1 MDQAATLNRAL
12 PRLDLFGWLGLTI
25 GVIMP
30 VIAALLYPV
39 YMHQMQPPWAEW
51 TRLMELP
58 FVACELAIILVAREK
73 GYRDALIWRQL
84 PRDVIVAL
92 GLLLAGL
99 VVSSVFVSRNVAAS
113 VTFSIITLVHLRF
126 CAAIFFMARAEE
138 RTGDTRP
145 SIFHRFGSGLVVG
158 LVVLAMLTIW
168 KFQLPPPEWTVP
180 GGKIEWASAL
190 PGFINVRYFGSWTG
204 AIAAGLLLA
213 LLYGAPRRTG
223 MYGLWYLLA
232 AGLTFWSGT
241 RAAVLAM
248 GAVTLIALI
257 SLRRLPSVPGMT
269 RVASLSALAMLGA
282 IVLAPDEEAF
292 SLFARDNLGSAD
304 ALTSGRLALWH
315 ATFARWLEAP
325 LFGWGSGSTFWEVNV
340 GWWHTQP
347 HNTLLLFLVSWGIV
361 GAAGAL
367 WLLGRALIFVHRRA
381 MADDSLRP
389 VAGTLYAL
397 LSMSIFAGMLHYPRF
412 VMLIMFCFGILF
424 AKTGKSSAGVND

>member
-1 MDQAATLNRAL
+1 VGHTATMKHSV
-12 PRLDLFGWLGLTI
+12 PRLDLFGWLGITI

-30 VIAALLYPV
+30 VISALLYPV
-39 YMHQMQPPWAEW
+39 YMHQMQPAWAEW

-58 FVACELAIILVAREK
+58 FVACELVIILVAREK
-73 GYRDALIWRQL
+73 GYRDVLIWRKL

-99 VVSSVFVSRNVAAS
+99 VVSSVFVSKNVAAS

-126 CAAIFFMARAEE
+126 CSAIFFMATKEE
-138 RTGDTRP
+138 TGETKP
-145 SIFHRFGSGLVVG
+145 PIFHRFGGGLVAG
-158 LVVLAMLTIW
+158 LAVLAILTIW
-168 KFQLPPPEWTVP
+168 KFQLPPPEWTVL

-204 AIAAGLLLA
+204 AIATGLLVA
-213 LLYGAPRRTG
+213 LLYGDPRRAG
-223 MYGLWYLLA
+223 IYRRWYLLA

-241 RAAVLAM
+241 RAAALAM
-248 GAVTLIALI
+248 GAVTLITLI
-257 SLRRLPSVPGMT
+257 SLRRLPSVEAVL
-269 RVASLSALAMLGA
+269 RVGALSALAMLGA
-282 IVLAPDEEAF
+282 VVLAPSEEAF

-347 HNTLLLFLVSWGIV
+347 HNTFLLFLVSWGIV

-367 WLLGRALIFVHRRA
+367 WLLGRAIISVHRSA
-381 MADDSLRP
+381 MQDDSLRP

-412 VMLIMFCFGILF
+412 VMLIMLCFGVLF
-424 AKTGKSSAGVND
+424 AKTCNNSSGTMAN